1 MKRVILAAVALG
13 LLGGC
18 GLFDGDGKPTR
29 PTLGKR
35 IPDLSAETSI
45 EVDPALDDVAIT
57 LPPATANA
65 EWAQP
70 GGNAAQAKG
79 TLPLGGSERQSS
91 GKGKQVSGR
100 GNFGMIPTPQKK

>member
-18 GLFDGDGKPTR
+18 GLFDGDGKPTT

-35 IPDLSAETSI
+35 IPVLSAETSI
-45 EVDPALDDVAIT
+45 EVDPALADVAIT

-65 EWAQP
+65 DWAQP
-70 GGNAAQAKG
+70 GGNAAKSMGHVA
-79 TLPLGGSERQSS
+79 LGGSPARTWSDRKSTRLNSS
-91 GKGKQVSGR
+91 H
-100 GNFGMIPTPQKK
+100 